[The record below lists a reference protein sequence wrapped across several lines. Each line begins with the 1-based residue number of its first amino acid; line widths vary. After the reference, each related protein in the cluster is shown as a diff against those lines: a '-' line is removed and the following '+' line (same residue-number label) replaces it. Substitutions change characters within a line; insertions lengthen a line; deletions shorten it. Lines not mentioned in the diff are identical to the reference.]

1 MKKLW
6 IIIIALLLIGNTS
19 IQAKAESIYTVEYD
33 EGTGK
38 YIILKQRDS
47 ENVLNG
53 EYNTK
58 INYTDKQWIYGNN
71 KVVTDLVMS
80 LGYKNPY
87 FRKGSNTQMESYFLL
102 GSACEANYQTVN
114 VGKSNAK
121 TGVKS
126 LDSDTLKIYKEV
138 LMQLET
144 IKDTKYQGAK
154 IEEIYYKNIRTA
166 INNGELT
173 WKQVFVSICHKRYLP
188 VFYEIY
194 FKEAYNSDYWQK
206 QKGVYI
212 EGLEGTLHGTDM
224 VYIGH
229 KGALN
234 DMNGIFGKVR
244 TKYIVK
250 DKHTMSYDME
260 KQGGISKIAV
270 TGYNKNVINVKTK
283 IIEGND
289 YVYVKGLTKGETELT
304 VKLTTLAGE
313 TYSYKVDVNI
323 TEKNKKDLNC
333 IKNYS
338 PLSYTSYVIS
348 KGALFY
354 LLDESSINESYI
366 KNAINI
372 IRDHEVTDEKLN
384 VTDYKTFGSKKEAE
398 QYVKFLIAEDI
409 ESSENEWSHLFSSG
423 GIYEVPSDITKKFD
437 RFVWIYNK
445 LVQLRKESTEYFVS
459 ESGADKFTEDGQ
471 YLLGRKEDDGI
482 KTESE
487 VIADYQKLAT
497 LSYQLAGLEMRDIEY
512 CEGIIKDGELCNWEI
527 DAEGNMRFYN
537 PQLEFSMKDNKIDL
551 SKAVVTLSENT
562 ANKGMNITVT
572 GDKNSFRQGYLLS
585 VYSGKSKSGN
595 KFSGKYAYEIKTGDT
610 LYDRTIEFYTE
621 QELNEK
627 RNSDAK
633 KAVEKMGT
641 KKITVIPCLYSFTA
655 IKDELPDGVK
665 YQKEWD
671 DGKGYSSDGRFI
683 VVTDIHETDQNTLEA
698 SFNIKDCESVNDS
711 DSDASYL
718 KVVSGRNLVVI
729 RIEKYENVVV
739 NLE

>member
-6 IIIIALLLIGNTS
+6 IIIIVLLLIGNTS

-53 EYNTK
+53 EYNTE
-58 INYTDKQWIYGNN
+58 INYTDKQWFYGNN

-102 GSACEANYQTVN
+102 SSACEANYQTVN
-114 VGKSNAK
+114 VGKSNEK
-121 TGVKS
+121 NGIKG
-126 LDSDTLKIYKEV
+126 LDADTLKV
-138 LMQLET
+138 
-144 IKDTKYQGAK
+144 
-154 IEEIYYKNIRTA
+154 YKNVLSQMADIKNSKYIGDEQNVVLFKKIRA
-166 INNGELT
+166 AVNSGKLT
-173 WKQVFVSICHKRYLP
+173 WKQVFVSICNERYLP
-188 VFYEIY
+188 VFYQIY
-194 FKEAYNSDYWQK
+194 YNETYNSDYWQK
-206 QKGVYI
+206 QKGVNI
-212 EGLEGTLHGTDM
+212 ENLGYDERM
-224 VYIGH
+224 NYIGRS
-229 KGALN
+229 GALN

-244 TKYIVK
+244 TKYIIK
-250 DKHTMSYDME
+250 DSYTMYYKAE
-260 KQGGISKIAV
+260 KLGGISKV
-270 TGYNKNVINVKTK
+270 TVSGYNKSIVDVKTK
-283 IIEGND
+283 VIEGND
-289 YVYVKGLTKGETELT
+289 YVYVKGLKKGKTELS
-304 VKLTTLAGE
+304 VKLITLEGTTV
-313 TYSYKVDVNI
+313 SYKVDTVI
-323 TEKNKKDLNC
+323 TAKNMKDLKC

-348 KGALFY
+348 KGAFFY
-354 LLDESSINESYI
+354 LLDEGSINESYI
-366 KNAINI
+366 KNVNNI
-372 IRDHEVTDEKLN
+372 IREHEVAVENPTVVDIG
-384 VTDYKTFGSKKEAE
+384 TFDTKKEAE
-398 QYVKFLIAEDI
+398 QYIKLLIADDK
-409 ESSENEWSHLFSSG
+409 ESSKNEWSHLFSSG
-423 GIYEVPSDITKKFD
+423 GKYEVPSDITKNFD

-445 LVQLRKESTEYFVS
+445 LLQLRKESTEYFES
-459 ESGADKFTEDGQ
+459 ESGADKFTVDGQ

-487 VIADYQKLAT
+487 IIADYQKLAI

-537 PQLEFSMKDNKIDL
+537 PQLEFSIKGNKIDL
-551 SKAVVTLSENT
+551 SKEVVTLSEDT
-562 ANKGMNITVT
+562 ANKGMNVTVT

-610 LYDRTIEFYTE
+610 LYDRTIEFFTE

-627 RNSDAK
+627 RNSNAK

-641 KKITVIPCLYSFTA
+641 KKETVIPCLYSFTA

-683 VVTDIHETDQNTLEA
+683 AVTDIHETDQNIIEA

-729 RIEKYENVVV
+729 RIEKYEDIVV